1 MSTQAAVTEAS
12 AALREFLS
20 EHLGAEEMRQASK
33 LIAAYVAAAVNDRP
47 RVIRE
52 RQEAEAR
59 REQAIQDAK
68 DHHRQTTGSNPF
80 TRKETWQP
88 SDGLMDSLDRLTEL
102 TAEMKA
108 YRGHNQPTQGKA

>member
-20 EHLGAEEMRQASK
+20 EYLGEEEIRQASK

-59 REQAIQDAK
+59 KAQAIRDAK
-68 DHHRQTTGSNPF
+68 DHHRQTTGPF
-80 TRKETWQP
+80 ARSALQE
-88 SDGLMDSLDRLTEL
+88 SLDRLSAL
-102 TAEMKA
+102 TAELHRHRPA
-108 YRGHNQPTQGKA
+108 GQPIDGCTQGKA